1 MHSGASGHIA
11 CPGVQHSSTAVVASQ
26 QDPKPYGHAA
36 SPFINLL
43 KQYVIYYTFSGHFCQ
58 ESFQKMPAGLYLQHA
73 LIAFKQE
80 KSCEASVY
88 RAAPLLQ
95 FSDFH
100 FFLLIRQG

>member
-1 MHSGASGHIA
+1 
-11 CPGVQHSSTAVVASQ
+11 
-26 QDPKPYGHAA
+26 
-36 SPFINLL
+36 
-43 KQYVIYYTFSGHFCQ
+43 
-58 ESFQKMPAGLYLQHA
+58 MPAGLYLQHA